1 MTNSRTRAIAISL
14 TLLVAG
20 MAGAQNTRSQ
30 LASVSQTIAGTRVE
44 IVYRRPVARGRQ
56 LFGSLVPWGRIWTPS
71 ADTAARL
78 TTSGPLQINGSDL
91 PAGTYSV
98 WTVPDSSSWTIVF
111 NSVAEA
117 FHLRYPDGRDVLRV
131 RATPASSEHVE
142 TLMFAFPVVDAD
154 SARLELRWGTTV
166 VPLSIRAKR

>member
-1 MTNSRTRAIAISL
+1 MSTWRTNATAL
-14 TLLVAG
+14 TLLAAVS
-20 MAGAQNTRSQ
+20 AGAQNTRSQ
-30 LASVSQTIAGTRVE
+30 LGTVSQTIAGTRVE
-44 IVYRRPVARGRQ
+44 IVYRRPVARGRS
-56 LFGSLVPWGRIWTPS
+56 LFGSLVPWGRVWTPS

-78 TTSGPLQINGSDL
+78 TTSGPLQVNGSEL

-98 WTVPDSSSWTIVF
+98 WAIPDSASWTIVF
-111 NSVAEA
+111 NSVAEV

-131 RATPASSEHVE
+131 HATPASGEHVE
-142 TLMFAFPVVDAD
+142 TLMFTFPVVDAD

>member
-1 MTNSRTRAIAISL
+1 MINWRTHAVALSL
-14 TLLVAG
+14 TLLGAES
-20 MAGAQNTRSQ
+20 ACAQNARSQ
-30 LASVSQTIAGTRVE
+30 LGSVSQSIGGTRVE

-78 TTSGPLQINGSDL
+78 TTSGPLEVNGSEL

-98 WTVPDSSSWTIVF
+98 WAIPDSTSWTIVF

-131 RATPASSEHVE
+131 RATPTSGEHVE
-142 TLMFAFPVVDAD
+142 TLMFTFPVVDAD
-154 SARLELRWGTTV
+154 SARLELRWGSTV